1 MQFSLNG
8 NNCNVA
14 VEPGES
20 LADVVRR
27 QGFTGTHLGCEE
39 GVCGSCTVLVNG
51 KSVRSC
57 LMLAQQAEGYEVRT
71 IECATRK
78 DVLHVIQ
85 EAFCECSALQCG
97 FCTPGFIMLLVGLF
111 ESEPDA
117 TLERIKSILAS
128 NLCRCTGY
136 KPIVDA
142 ALRAQQKLV
151 GYKK

>member
-8 NNCNVA
+8 SSYDVA

-20 LADVVRR
+20 LADVVRQ

-51 KSVRSC
+51 KPVRSC
-57 LMLAQQAEGYEVRT
+57 LMLAQQVEGYEVRT
-71 IECATRK
+71 IECATHEDPLR
-78 DVLHVIQ
+78 VIQ
-85 EAFCECSALQCG
+85 EAFCEYSALQCG

-111 ESEPDA
+111 EAEPNA
-117 TLERIKSILAS
+117 TTERIKSVLSS

-136 KPIVDA
+136 KPIIDA
-142 ALRAQQKLV
+142 ALHAQKKWVERAK
-151 GYKK
+151 